1 MSEDDYVPSSPDSSD
16 SDAPLIQYIRR
27 SGVEEANKQTRSNE
41 KHKTRKSIKGKTRFA
56 KLERKSRR
64 NFGIAYITE
73 SGKAKQAR
81 VCQPLLDCRMK
92 CRERFT
98 DADRQIIFNEY
109 WGAGSHL
116 KRVTYVTSMIKKLK
130 TASAKEKK
138 LTGNNKNRQYSLK
151 YFLRM
156 NGIENQICKVCF
168 RKTFHY
174 SRRDSNKKYLPP
186 HYTLAMVYSQY
197 LSEPDH
203 VVISRTKFEEIFHKL
218 NIGIKKPSKDTCGKC
233 DCLRM
238 KITLTSNVEEKLKYQ
253 HELDTHQK
261 QADDYYKLKAE
272 DKRLSKIDP
281 TTKTVTFDLQ
291 QCLPTPKVSTGISFY
306 LRQLW
311 TFNLTVHD
319 CDNDQAYCF
328 MWHEAIAGRGANQVG
343 SCIHQFLNSIPSDV
357 EKITLYS
364 DSCTGQNKNAHIV
377 AMKRGSLAKLIPELQ
392 YKGLVPITAKKKD
405 NLMKLLPYISDVFW
419 DFYTN
424 LPTNQADDIHPDM
437 ESSDEDE

>member
-56 KLERKSRR
+56 KLERRSRR
-64 NFGIAYITE
+64 NFGVAYITE

-130 TASAKEKK
+130 KASAKEKK

-151 YFLRM
+151 YFLRL

-168 RKTFHY
+168 RKTLGETNKFLELSSLKLNTNHSGIYESDRRGRQPPKNKYMEADIKNVTSFFFKIPLYRSNY

-203 VVISRTKFEEIFHKL
+203 VVISRTKFEEIFHTL

-328 MWHEAIAGRGANQVG
+328 MWHEAIAGRSANQVG
-343 SCIHQFLNSIPSDV
+343 S
-357 EKITLYS
+357 
-364 DSCTGQNKNAHIV
+364 
-377 AMKRGSLAKLIPELQ
+377 
-392 YKGLVPITAKKKD
+392 
-405 NLMKLLPYISDVFW
+405 VFK
-419 DFYTN
+419 
-424 LPTNQADDIHPDM
+424 
-437 ESSDEDE
+437 

>member
-64 NFGIAYITE
+64 NFCMAYITE

-130 TASAKEKK
+130 KAFAKEKK
-138 LTGNNKNRQYSLK
+138 LTGINKNRQYSLK

-168 RKTFHY
+168 RKTLGETNKFLELCSLKLNTNHSGIYESDRRGRQPPKNKYTEADIKNVTSFFLKIPLYRSHY

-203 VVISRTKFEEIFHKL
+203 VVISRTKFEEIFHTL

-238 KITLTSNVEEKLKYQ
+238 KITLTSNVE
-253 HELDTHQK
+253 
-261 QADDYYKLKAE
+261 
-272 DKRLSKIDP
+272 
-281 TTKTVTFDLQ
+281 
-291 QCLPTPKVSTGISFY
+291 VSARIRHASETS
-306 LRQLW
+306 
-311 TFNLTVHD
+311 
-319 CDNDQAYCF
+319 
-328 MWHEAIAGRGANQVG
+328 
-343 SCIHQFLNSIPSDV
+343 
-357 EKITLYS
+357 
-364 DSCTGQNKNAHIV
+364 
-377 AMKRGSLAKLIPELQ
+377 
-392 YKGLVPITAKKKD
+392 
-405 NLMKLLPYISDVFW
+405 
-419 DFYTN
+419 
-424 LPTNQADDIHPDM
+424 
-437 ESSDEDE
+437 